1 MDVQEGESETNQK
14 KEGAEPTKKAD
25 ETSDRSKK
33 IQYEF
38 TTAEEINN
46 VQINDTTV
54 DIVMSVETI
63 LGVHVTK
70 DFEKVFGSTLMA
82 GLSVDKVYAFRDLK
96 AEKKTFS
103 RGNTVCDVKFTKN
116 SSYELMGNKIQETF
130 EFVQLAD
137 VAIHVGKFQTL
148 AFIQKELK
156 EQSGQYVGA
165 IVYGEIRVPVKSNEN
180 FSGKKGQKVK
190 VKGRYSD
197 PFVVMDMWTV
207 LQDEAL
213 ELNNPQLRAFKTPTR
228 KRKCA

>member
-1 MDVQEGESETNQK
+1 
-14 KEGAEPTKKAD
+14 
-25 ETSDRSKK
+25 
-33 IQYEF
+33 
-38 TTAEEINN
+38 
-46 VQINDTTV
+46 
-54 DIVMSVETI
+54 
-63 LGVHVTK
+63 
-70 DFEKVFGSTLMA
+70 
-82 GLSVDKVYAFRDLK
+82 
-96 AEKKTFS
+96 
-103 RGNTVCDVKFTKN
+103 
-116 SSYELMGNKIQETF
+116 MGNKIQETF

>member
-1 MDVQEGESETNQK
+1 MSFVDPMDVQEGESETNQK

-70 DFEKVFGSTLMA
+70 DFEKVFGVLLSNGENTILHMKSWNDIGSTLMA

-165 IVYGEIRVPVKSNEN
+165 IVYGEI
-180 FSGKKGQKVK
+180 
-190 VKGRYSD
+190 
-197 PFVVMDMWTV
+197 
-207 LQDEAL
+207 
-213 ELNNPQLRAFKTPTR
+213 
-228 KRKCA
+228 

>member
-25 ETSDRSKK
+25 ETSDRSKNSTDNSK
-33 IQYEF
+33 STF
-38 TTAEEINN
+38 S
-46 VQINDTTV
+46 

-70 DFEKVFGSTLMA
+70 DFEKVFGVLLSNGENTILHMKSWNDIGSTLMA

-116 SSYELMGNKIQETF
+116 SSYELIGNKIQETF

-137 VAIHVGKFQTL
+137 VAIHVGKFL
-148 AFIQKELK
+148 E
-156 EQSGQYVGA
+156 
-165 IVYGEIRVPVKSNEN
+165 
-180 FSGKKGQKVK
+180 KKGQKVK